1 MAKVAHIRVNNGK
14 LETKVT
20 TIKAPKSRAKATA
33 FNTSKGIEKNKIH
46 SIDTI
51 NTTLEQVTAF
61 NDTVEKRVTADLST
75 VLDFSFNLVNICKEN
90 DIKSGNGFTKLKKVS
105 PELYEALSVSPY
117 IKKCRQHGMTI
128 VRTLGLT
135 RTPKFTISS
144 AITTSDFQITTNNDV
159 TWLPKN
165 WTEMSASRIYALI
178 PTDLLKEQSTQPA
191 KITKSGS
198 AGNVSKGKPTAPKET
213 TVQLKSIDL
222 DAMAT
227 NTVKTFT
234 DNGIELE
241 QYITL
246 LRMKFEKA
254 TATK

>member
-33 FNTSKGIEKNKIH
+33 FNTSKGIEKNKVF
-46 SIDTI
+46 SIETI
-51 NTTLEQVTAF
+51 ATTLDQVTAF

-105 PELYEALSVSPY
+105 PELYEALSVTPY

-135 RTPKFTISS
+135 
-144 AITTSDFQITTNNDV
+144 SDFQITTNNDV

-165 WTEMSASRIYALI
+165 WKEMSASRIYALI

-198 AGNVSKGKPTAPKET
+198 AGNVSKGKPTAPKNT
-213 TVQLKSIDL
+213 TAQLKSIDL

>member
-1 MAKVAHIRVNNGK
+1 MAKVA
-14 LETKVT
+14 TKTTAKKSNVKTVT
-20 TIKAPKSRAKATA
+20 PPKSRAKATA
-33 FNTSKGIEKNKIH
+33 FNTSKGVEKSKVF
-46 SIDTI
+46 SVETI
-51 NTTLEQVTAF
+51 NATLEQVTAF

-75 VLDFSFNLVNICKEN
+75 ILNFSLNLVNICKEN
-90 DIKSGNGFTKLKKVS
+90 DIKSGNGFQKLKKVA
-105 PELYEALSVSPY
+105 PELYEALSVSDY
-117 IKKCRQHGMTI
+117 IKKCRQHGMAI

-135 RTPKFTISS
+135 APNFVPKM
-144 AITTSDFQITTNNDV
+144 AYDFQITTNNDV

-165 WTEMSASRIYALI
+165 WSEMSASRIYALI
-178 PTDLLKEQSTQPA
+178 PSDLLKEQSTQPN
-191 KITKSGS
+191 KVTKAGS
-198 AGNVSKGKPTAPKET
+198 AGNVSKGKPTAPKNT
-213 TVQLKSIDL
+213 TAQLKSIDL

>member
-33 FNTSKGIEKNKIH
+33 FNTSKGIEKNKVH

-105 PELYEALSVSPY
+105 PELYEALSVTPY
-117 IKKCRQHGMTI
+117 IKKCRQHGMAI

-135 RTPKFTISS
+135 YDKPFC
-144 AITTSDFQITTNNDV
+144 ALNGLTSDFQITTNNDV

-227 NTVKTFT
+227 NTIKTFT
-234 DNGIELE
+234 DHGIDPE

>member
-1 MAKVAHIRVNNGK
+1 MAKVAHIRVNKGK

-33 FNTSKGIEKNKIH
+33 FNTSKGIEKNKVH

-105 PELYEALSVSPY
+105 PELYEALSVTPY
-117 IKKCRQHGMTI
+117 IKKCRQHGMAI

-135 RTPKFTISS
+135 PYLS
-144 AITTSDFQITTNNDV
+144 ADLSTVLDFSFSDFQITTNNDV

-165 WTEMSASRIYALI
+165 WKEMSASRIYALI
-178 PTDLLKEQSTQPA
+178 PSDLLKEQSTQP
-191 KITKSGS
+191 TKVTS
-198 AGNVSKGKPTAPKET
+198 AGNVSKGKPTAPKNT
-213 TVQLKSIDL
+213 TAQLKSIDL

>member
-33 FNTSKGIEKNKIH
+33 FNTSKGIEKNKVF
-46 SIDTI
+46 SIAAI
-51 NTTLEQVTAF
+51 NEALEQVIAF

-75 VLDFSFNLVNICKEN
+75 VLNFSLSLVNICKEN
-90 DIKSGNGFTKLKKVS
+90 DIRSGNGFTKLKKVS
-105 PELYEALSVSPY
+105 PELYEALSATTY
-117 IKKCRQHGMTI
+117 IKKCRQHGMAI
-128 VRTLGLT
+128 VRTLGL
-135 RTPKFTISS
+135 
-144 AITTSDFQITTNNDV
+144 TSDFQITTNNDV

-178 PTDLLKEQSTQPA
+178 PADLLKEQSTQPN
-191 KITKSGS
+191 KVTKAGS
-198 AGNVSKGKPTAPKET
+198 AGNVSKGKPTASKDT

-234 DNGIELE
+234 DNNIELE

-246 LRMKFEKA
+246 LRMKYEKA
-254 TATK
+254 LAAK

>member
-33 FNTSKGIEKNKIH
+33 FNTSKGIEKNKVF
-46 SIDTI
+46 SIETI

-105 PELYEALSVSPY
+105 PELYEALSVTPY
-117 IKKCRQHGMTI
+117 IKKCRQHGMAI
-128 VRTLGLT
+128 IRTLGLN
-135 RTPKFTISS
+135 PYL
-144 AITTSDFQITTNNDV
+144 ANDFQITTNNDV

-165 WTEMSASRIYALI
+165 WKEMSASRIYALI
-178 PTDLLKEQSTQPA
+178 PTDLLKEQSTQPN
-191 KITKSGS
+191 KVTS

-213 TVQLKSIDL
+213 TVKLKSIDL